1 MKTLNYKGDF
11 AYANGLPVLV
21 QGLGVVILMTPDING
36 SRFPEVLKGFQQTQ
50 VQQPTAKTI
59 SFS

>member
-1 MKTLNYKGDF
+1 MKTLNYKGDC
-11 AYANGLPVLV
+11 AYANGLPVLA
-21 QGLGVVILMTPDING
+21 QGLGVVILMTPAING
-36 SRFPEVLKGFQQTQ
+36 SRFPKVLKGFQQTQ